1 MKSVFFCALLT
12 VQHRLS
18 GGWGAAGVPHGISP
32 MPGLLCRGSPSS
44 GYLEAAGGTIG
55 IGCRKFGWVGPEGAR
70 TTPTYMPLART
81 QPRGHLTLR
90 RRGNVVHRRERGR
103 WALASALAVGQTANI
118 RPGCAEGSPRSVRNW
133 NSNPGTQEGGAGVS
147 SAAESQSSGL
157 CWDDHPSSVPSPE
170 ARGQSQPPVKLPLKD
185 TISTALQTGAEKCSL
200 PPMT

>member
-1 MKSVFFCALLT
+1 MLKQTPNLRDFMKSVFFCALLM

-44 GYLEAAGGTIG
+44 GCLEAAGGTMG
-55 IGCRKFGWVGPEGAR
+55 IGRRKFGWVGPEGAR

-118 RPGCAEGSPRSVRNW
+118 RPGSAEGNPRPVQNW
-133 NSNPGTQEGGAGVS
+133 NSNLGPKK
-147 SAAESQSSGL
+147 AEPAFPQQQR
-157 CWDDHPSSVPSPE
+157 
-170 ARGQSQPPVKLPLKD
+170 ARAQGFV
-185 TISTALQTGAEKCSL
+185 G
-200 PPMT
+200 